1 MPRKP
6 TTGPTEREAE
16 ILAILWEAGEADA
29 EEIRQSLTDR
39 PTANTVRTLLTIMA
53 KRGLVQDDGKAYGR
67 KFRARVEQAEVQ
79 SSALRRLM
87 DTFFAGSA
95 EEVILRLVD
104 EGDVDADKLKELQKR
119 LRGK

>member
-16 ILAILWEAGEADA
+16 ILAILWQAGEADV
-29 EEIRQSLTDR
+29 EEIRQELSDT
-39 PTANTVRTLLTIMA
+39 PTANTVRTLLGIMV
-53 KRGLVQDDGKAYGR
+53 KRGLVHDDGRAYAR
-67 KFRARVEQAEVQ
+67 KFRARVAKAQMQ
-79 SSALRRLM
+79 GSALRRLM

-104 EGDVDADKLKELQKR
+104 EGELDGEKLKELQKR
-119 LRGK
+119 LRAK